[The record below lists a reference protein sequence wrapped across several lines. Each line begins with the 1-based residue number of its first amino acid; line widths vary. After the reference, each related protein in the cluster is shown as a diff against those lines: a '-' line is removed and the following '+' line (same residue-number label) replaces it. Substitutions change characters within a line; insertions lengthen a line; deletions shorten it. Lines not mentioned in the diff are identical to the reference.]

1 MRAGAFSTP
10 RPAPARLLPSLA
22 ASAVVGLALPVFVL
36 AGWPLAGWL
45 LGALLW
51 VGAQGITALVAR
63 TRLGASNLARTGVVG
78 VGMMFRAVAVMVV
91 VIAVAAG
98 DAAVGL
104 AAALVY
110 ALAYTL
116 ELGLSLASYFGGAAR

>member
-1 MRAGAFSTP
+1 MRANAFSTP
-10 RPAPARLLPSLA
+10 RPLPGRLLPAIA
-22 ASAVVGLALPVFVL
+22 ASAVVALALPVFL
-36 AGWPLAGWL
+36 IAGWPLAGWA
-45 LGALLW
+45 LGAALW
-51 VGAQGITALVAR
+51 AGAQVLTALLS
-63 TRLGASNLARTGVVG
+63 RLGLGAGNLARSGVVG

-98 DAAVGL
+98 NAEVGL

-116 ELGLSLASYFGGAAR
+116 ELGISLASYFGTAR

>member
-10 RPAPARLLPSLA
+10 RPVPTRLLPALA
-22 ASAVVGLALPVFVL
+22 ASAVVALALPVFVL

-51 VGAQGITALVAR
+51 AGAQALTVLLTR
-63 TRLGASNLARTGVVG
+63 TRLGAGNLARSGVVG

-91 VIAVAAG
+91 VIAVAVD

-110 ALAYTL
+110 ALAYTF
-116 ELGLSLASYFGGAAR
+116 ELGLSLASYFGGTAR